1 MIENQIHESR
11 VPLSLCSRRY
21 VSSRGFIVWN
31 RDRET
36 QGTEA
41 RLHGGFSIV
50 GFEGWIY
57 EGDKVIAARVM
68 NTCSF

>member
-1 MIENQIHESR
+1 MFHR
-11 VPLSLCSRRY
+11 V
-21 VSSRGFIVWN
+21 VSSFGTEIEKHRP
-31 RDRET
+31 
-36 QGTEA
+36 GTEA

-50 GFEGWIY
+50 GFEDWIY